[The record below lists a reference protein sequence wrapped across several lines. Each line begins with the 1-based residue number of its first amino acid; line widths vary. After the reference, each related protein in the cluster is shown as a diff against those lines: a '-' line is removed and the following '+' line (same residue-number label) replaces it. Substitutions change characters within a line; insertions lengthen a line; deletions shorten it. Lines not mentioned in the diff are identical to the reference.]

1 MTEELANKDRLG
13 KNQIKP
19 LLERYLKTAM
29 EVLNFITAQAREEI
43 KEAVIGKDPLVSGVV
58 TPTGEAAAST
68 PVSAVAVAATESAGA
83 EQEVLALIAQRVCR
97 T

>member
-1 MTEELANKDRLG
+1 M
-13 KNQIKP
+13 
-19 LLERYLKTAM
+19 
-29 EVLNFITAQAREEI
+29 
-43 KEAVIGKDPLVSGVV
+43 SGVV

-83 EQEVLALIAQRVCR
+83 EQEVLALIAQRVCK